1 MNLFT
6 NRIIQTN
13 NITANSGGWLAP
25 VTVHATTELSSSH
38 LFTVPMQGS
47 KNHREEKL
55 LCWASAVLCPVSSVQ
70 CPHCPHHTQG
80 VTGVPCG
87 RPAEVGGC
95 CSALP
100 SDQATDCSCSLRR
113 GRTAKVADWR
123 GPPSPT
129 PPRPVNM
136 LPAAAPPRH
145 PLSIL
150 RAAQHG
156 TSRRGRLSGMSTG
169 SNVGAEVWSGPRS
182 RSRSCMLPLATPDS
196 AVLQ

>member
-25 VTVHATTELSSSH
+25 VTVHDHRALLLTPIHCFHAATITGQRNSC
-38 LFTVPMQGS
+38 VG
-47 KNHREEKL
+47 
-55 LCWASAVLCPVSSVQ
+55 ASAVLCPVSSVH

-123 GPPSPT
+123 GPPSPA

-136 LPAAAPPRH
+136 LPAAAAPPRH

-150 RAAQHG
+150 RTAQHG

>member
-47 KNHREEKL
+47 KITGQRNSCVGPL
-55 LCWASAVLCPVSSVQ
+55 QCCVQ

-123 GPPSPT
+123 GPPSPA

>member
-1 MNLFT
+1 MVGTRNGTRDHRALLLT
-6 NRIIQTN
+6 PLHCSHAGEQESPGRET
-13 NITANSGGWLAP
+13 P
-25 VTVHATTELSSSH
+25 VL
-38 LFTVPMQGS
+38 G
-47 KNHREEKL
+47 
-55 LCWASAVLCPVSSVQ
+55 LCSVVSSVQ

-123 GPPSPT
+123 GPPSPA

-182 RSRSCMLPLATPDS
+182 RSRSCMLPLATADS
-196 AVLQ
+196 AVLQCCSNNYAHTRH

>member
-1 MNLFT
+1 M
-6 NRIIQTN
+6 
-13 NITANSGGWLAP
+13 AP
-25 VTVHATTELSSSH
+25 VTVHATTELLSSSH
-38 LFTVPMQGS
+38 LFTVPKQGS
-47 KNHREEKL
+47 KNHRAEKL

-123 GPPSPT
+123 GPPSPA

>member
-38 LFTVPMQGS
+38 LLTVPMQQESPG
-47 KNHREEKL
+47 RETPVL
-55 LCWASAVLCPVSSVQ
+55 DLCSVVSSAQ

-123 GPPSPT
+123 GPPSPA

-150 RAAQHG
+150 RTAQHG